1 MFAGGASDLLWRHC
15 GGIANGL
22 SSLSRNP
29 SFCSMFSESQVTA
42 SIEHG
47 ERPVAGVLEMLMD
60 GGVHYHG
67 WREHAGFR
75 AAVGLK
81 TQGADVEYR
90 LSGHI
95 NGRGIT
101 NWPCLLLY

>member
-1 MFAGGASDLLWRHC
+1 MAFLFGAFPLGSPATR
-15 GGIANGL
+15 
-22 SSLSRNP
+22 
-29 SFCSMFSESQVTA
+29 
-42 SIEHG
+42 
-47 ERPVAGVLEMLMD
+47 RPDVAGVLEMLMD
-60 GGVHYHG
+60 GGVHYRG

-75 AAVGLK
+75 AAVSLK
-81 TQGADVEYR
+81 TQGVDVEYR